1 MPQAALDDFPDLLH
15 RIRQA
20 SSHPFWTSYVM
31 PSVVGMIAKTIC
43 GSDDPLT
50 VFDRSG
56 SIINY

>member
-20 SSHPFWTSYVM
+20 SSHPLWTSYVT
-31 PSVVGMIAKTIC
+31 PSVMGMIARMIC
-43 GSDDPLT
+43 GSDDPLA

-56 SIINY
+56 SIVSC